1 MQEYNNELKHSTPGN
16 RSICLF
22 LIFKHL
28 HMKPYLIILFILSAV
43 TLSQAQDSLSHSSPD
58 AIMRLS
64 MGPSPE
70 GYYPFT
76 LLPSVER
83 RQNNIGLLLQTGM
96 MIPRYY
102 RLKDTLSNQLI
113 KGYAQWYTIR
123 GEIRKY
129 KHLRDN
135 FIPGKREVYIGI
147 ELFANYYRTP
157 RFDEYYSPGNDK
169 IYKDAFVLTKKM
181 IGAGI
186 VFGKQRFIGKH
197 VFVGLH
203 TGLGVKLKYTTAG
216 YNRYDDAITTY
227 IHGMF
232 MTAADKVGFSAALAM
247 PINFSVGY
255 VFR

>member
-1 MQEYNNELKHSTPGN
+1 
-16 RSICLF
+16 
-22 LIFKHL
+22 
-28 HMKPYLIILFILSAV
+28 MKPYLTILVIIMLPIL
-43 TLSQAQDSLSHSSPD
+43 LLAQDSTADMQTYNTVKL
-58 AIMRLS
+58 A

-76 LLPSVER
+76 FLPAIEKRSG
-83 RQNNIGLLLQTGM
+83 NIGIQLQTGM

-102 RLKDTLSNQLI
+102 ALQDTLNSQLI

-123 GEIRKY
+123 AEIRKY
-129 KHLRDN
+129 KTLRNN
-135 FIPGKREVYIGI
+135 FIPGKREVYIGV
-147 ELFANYYRTP
+147 ELFANYYQTP
-157 RFDEYYSPGNDK
+157 RFDEYYSQEHDEV
-169 IYKDAFVLTKKM
+169 YEDAFVLTKKM

-197 VFVGLH
+197 VIVGLH
-203 TGLGVKLKYTTAG
+203 TGLGIKLKYTSARH
-216 YNRYDDAITTY
+216 NRYDDGRTTY

-232 MTAADKVGFSAALAM
+232 IAAADKPGFNMALAM